1 MTNHANRSFE
11 ALNSRASNDRVG
23 IVSYGGEKRAA
34 FALGK
39 DSERKFLQRQ
49 KKSEEGML
57 ARDGDGKGG
66 GREGASEDSES
77 RLPIVRLDVW
87 LCFLSR
93 CRPSDL

>member
-11 ALNSRASNDRVG
+11 ALNSRASNERVG

-49 KKSEEGML
+49 KKSG
-57 ARDGDGKGG
+57 
-66 GREGASEDSES
+66 EGASEDSES